1 MRAEGTLGPLTPFFD
16 LPFPLLV
23 GVLDL
28 FLSVA
33 GALLDELALL
43 ADPGKGNKWKATV
56 GWIKTLGRRVS
67 SGSSPMAFLFNVVNR
82 SDMYRKAA
90 LSALRICC
98 TDTGDRLFPLGRP
111 AVLDSLCP
119 TIAH

>member
-1 MRAEGTLGPLTPFFD
+1 M
-16 LPFPLLV
+16 
-23 GVLDL
+23 
-28 FLSVA
+28 A

-43 ADPGKGNKWKATV
+43 ADPDKGNKWKATV

-90 LSALRICC
+90 LSALRTCY
-98 TDTGDRLFPLGRP
+98 TDTGEYPGGEGRCRWSSKS
-111 AVLDSLCP
+111 AW
-119 TIAH
+119 

>member
-1 MRAEGTLGPLTPFFD
+1 MRAEGTFGPLPPFFD
-16 LPFPLLV
+16 LPFPLPLFFGWDLF

-43 ADPGKGNKWKATV
+43 ADPDKGSKWKATV
-56 GWIKTLGRRVS
+56 GWIRTPGRRVS
-67 SGSSPMAFLFNVVNR
+67 SGSSPTAFLFSVVNR

-90 LSALRICC
+90 LSARRTCC
-98 TDTGDRLFPLGRP
+98 TDTGE
-111 AVLDSLCP
+111 
-119 TIAH
+119 